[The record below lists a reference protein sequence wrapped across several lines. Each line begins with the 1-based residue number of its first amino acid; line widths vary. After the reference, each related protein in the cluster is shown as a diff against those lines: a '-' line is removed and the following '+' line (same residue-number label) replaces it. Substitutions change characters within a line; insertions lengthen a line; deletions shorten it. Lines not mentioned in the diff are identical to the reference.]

1 VGGPQVAIF
10 FILAT
15 VLAVLQNVVGV
26 LLAVPLGMAPLFGV
40 LNGSVTL
47 TGGPATGLAF
57 APAFEAAGV
66 SGAATVAVAA
76 AMVGIVSGG
85 LIGGPV
91 GTLIIERYDLRPDGH
106 IATTFTYNDGAPDG
120 PPKRMTPV
128 GTVVDTRSNA
138 IWTMRFI
145 WPFEAD
151 YRIAY
156 LAPDYS
162 QVIIGREKRD
172 YVWIMARSAHLSD
185 ADYAAL
191 VARVAAMGYDTALL
205 QRVPQKG

>member
-1 VGGPQVAIF
+1 MTRPSARLPTSRRAGRWAALA
-10 FILAT
+10 LAT
-15 VLAVLQNVVGV
+15 GV
-26 LLAVPLGMAPLFGV
+26 LGLVTGCKTLPELPPLPTAAQVDLPRFMGDWYVIASIP
-40 LNGSVTL
+40 TR
-47 TGGPATGLAF
+47 
-57 APAFEAAGV
+57 FERNIYNA
-66 SGAATVAVAA
+66 
-76 AMVGIVSGG
+76 
-85 LIGGPV
+85 
-91 GTLIIERYDLRPDGH
+91 IERYDLRPDGH

-128 GTVVDTRSNA
+128 GTVVDTGSNA
-138 IWTMRFI
+138 IWTMRFL

-172 YVWIMARSAHLSD
+172 YVWIMARTPRLSD